1 MTTSRKPRQMPVV
14 RHGTPGAGLRSVAP
28 LAGLTRPEIA
38 DAPAEPGPFDPSEHN
53 IDDVKAHVDAYPD
66 ELDAVLAAERDGKDR
81 STLVE
86 WLESHQEPTTE
97 PS

>member
-28 LAGLTRPEIA
+28 LAGLTRPE
-38 DAPAEPGPFDPSEHN
+38 PKAEEPQAFDPSEHN
-53 IDDVKAHVDAYPD
+53 IDDVKAHVGAHPD